1 MAFTSNYVTCAGRE
15 IHFTEW
21 GAGHGPTVVA
31 WHGLART
38 GRDMDEL
45 AAALSDRFRVICP
58 DMVGRG
64 FSQWSPDPGS
74 EYSTAFY
81 ARVAAELFD
90 RLGIERAHW
99 VGTSMGGAI
108 GTACAGGLLQPRM
121 PARVLSLVLNDNAP
135 RLADAAIERIRDYA
149 GQPPAFATVT
159 ELEAFFRQVYKPYGW
174 LSDAQWRRLTETST
188 RRLPDGRV
196 TPHYDPAMARQLA
209 DRPDDYLLW
218 EHYDRIRVPVLLLRG
233 AESDLVLPE
242 TAAEMMTR
250 GPGALGLLRIVEVP
264 GCGHAP
270 ALNVPDAEARD
281 TPRRGTV
288 WLDERLTAALGAK
301 VGDVVQLGSAR
312 LAVSAVLTL
321 EPDRGVNFFNIAP
334 RLMMHADDLPAT
346 QLIQVGS
353 RVTWRLHL
361 AGEAKAVAAY
371 QKWAEKRLGRGERIE
386 NLENA
391 RPEVRNALD
400 RAEKFLRLAA
410 LLAAVL
416 AAVAVGLAAR
426 RFMQRHLDG
435 CAVMRCLGARESQ
448 LLRIYLGEFLL
459 FGAIASALGCLAGF
473 GAQFALER
481 LLANLLTAELPPP
494 SPLPLAY
501 GFAVGLALLA
511 GFALPQLARLRNVPT
526 VRVLRREWA
535 EAEPLAWTGYAFGAA
550 VLAGLML
557 WMAADIKLGLWVL
570 GLFSLAV
577 ALYAVVARLSLAAAG
592 RLRGAAGAGWRYGIA
607 SLARRLG
614 TSVIQA
620 VALGLGMTALLLLT
634 LARDDLL
641 ASWKRSVP
649 PDAPNR
655 FIINIQPE
663 QREPVR
669 ELFAAKGLEKPTLL
683 PMVRGRLVAVN
694 GRRSSRPTTPRN
706 APSAWSSASSTCRG
720 RRNCEGNSLTA
731 GRWFAAGTPAGRSS
745 RWRRGWPIR
754 SSSK

>member
-270 ALNVPDAEARD
+270 ALNVPEQLALVREFIEQAE
-281 TPRRGTV
+281 
-288 WLDERLTAALGAK
+288 
-301 VGDVVQLGSAR
+301 S
-312 LAVSAVLTL
+312 
-321 EPDRGVNFFNIAP
+321 
-334 RLMMHADDLPAT
+334 
-346 QLIQVGS
+346 
-353 RVTWRLHL
+353 
-361 AGEAKAVAAY
+361 AVAA
-371 QKWAEKRLGRGERIE
+371 
-386 NLENA
+386 
-391 RPEVRNALD
+391 
-400 RAEKFLRLAA
+400 
-410 LLAAVL
+410 AAV
-416 AAVAVGLAAR
+416 
-426 RFMQRHLDG
+426 
-435 CAVMRCLGARESQ
+435 
-448 LLRIYLGEFLL
+448 
-459 FGAIASALGCLAGF
+459 
-473 GAQFALER
+473 
-481 LLANLLTAELPPP
+481 
-494 SPLPLAY
+494 
-501 GFAVGLALLA
+501 
-511 GFALPQLARLRNVPT
+511 
-526 VRVLRREWA
+526 
-535 EAEPLAWTGYAFGAA
+535 
-550 VLAGLML
+550 
-557 WMAADIKLGLWVL
+557 
-570 GLFSLAV
+570 
-577 ALYAVVARLSLAAAG
+577 
-592 RLRGAAGAGWRYGIA
+592 
-607 SLARRLG
+607 
-614 TSVIQA
+614 
-620 VALGLGMTALLLLT
+620 
-634 LARDDLL
+634 
-641 ASWKRSVP
+641 
-649 PDAPNR
+649 
-655 FIINIQPE
+655 
-663 QREPVR
+663 
-669 ELFAAKGLEKPTLL
+669 
-683 PMVRGRLVAVN
+683 
-694 GRRSSRPTTPRN
+694 SS
-706 APSAWSSASSTCRG
+706 
-720 RRNCEGNSLTA
+720 
-731 GRWFAAGTPAGRSS
+731 
-745 RWRRGWPIR
+745 
-754 SSSK
+754 